1 MTNNL
6 VIFFCL
12 NWIILLLSLQFINDS
27 ITFKCIPQNH
37 VNVIEDYVE
46 MNIKELGGKNMIATS
61 EIGIDLGTAN
71 ILVYC
76 KNKGITF
83 NEPSVVAIDT
93 NTNKVLAV
101 GKEAKEMIGKTPGRI
116 VAIRPLKD
124 GVIADYQ
131 TTTEMLRYVM
141 GKALKSAGFSLRK
154 PNIVICT
161 PSGSTSV
168 ERRAIQDAVRQA
180 GAKHVHLIE
189 EPVAAAIGA
198 GLPVD
203 EPVANVIVDIGGGST
218 EVAIISYG
226 GVVACHSV
234 RVGGDKLDEDIIQYV
249 RKEFNVLIGER
260 TAEQV
265 KIEIGFALIDHDEL
279 TMEIRGRDLVTGLP
293 KTIILSSYKIRNAI
307 KESLLQILEAIR
319 ATLEDSP
326 AELSGDI
333 VDRGVILSGGGSLLN
348 GVQEW
353 IGNEIAVPV
362 RLAPSPLESV
372 ALGTGQAL
380 KFIGK
385 LPKA

>member
-1 MTNNL
+1 MMSN
-6 VIFFCL
+6 
-12 NWIILLLSLQFINDS
+12 
-27 ITFKCIPQNH
+27 
-37 VNVIEDYVE
+37 
-46 MNIKELGGKNMIATS
+46 S

-93 NTNKVLAV
+93 VTQKVLAV

-141 GKALKSAGFSLRK
+141 RKATKKANISFRK
-154 PNIVICT
+154 PNVVICT
-161 PSGSTSV
+161 SSGSTSV
-168 ERRAIQDAVRQA
+168 ERRAIHDAVRNA
-180 GAKHVHLIE
+180 GAKQVHLIE

-203 EPVANVIVDIGGGST
+203 EPIANVIVDIGGGST

-226 GVVACHSV
+226 GVVACHSI
-234 RVGGDKLDEDIIQYV
+234 RIGGDRLDDDIIQFV

-260 TAEQV
+260 TAEQI
-265 KIEIGFALIDHDEL
+265 KIEIGYALIDHTEL
-279 TMEIRGRDLVTGLP
+279 KMDVRGRDLVTGLP
-293 KTIILSSYKIRNAI
+293 KTINLSSYQIRNAM

-319 ATLEDSP
+319 STLEDSP

-333 VDRGVILSGGGSLLN
+333 VDRGVILSGGGALIN
-348 GVQEW
+348 GLQDW
-353 IGNEIAVPV
+353 ISTEIFVPV
-362 RLAPSPLESV
+362 HLAPNPLESV
-372 ALGTGQAL
+372 AIGTGQAL
-380 KFIGK
+380 KYIGK
-385 LPKA
+385 LQTALK

>member
-1 MTNNL
+1 MISN
-6 VIFFCL
+6 
-12 NWIILLLSLQFINDS
+12 S
-27 ITFKCIPQNH
+27 
-37 VNVIEDYVE
+37 
-46 MNIKELGGKNMIATS
+46 EL
-61 EIGIDLGTAN
+61 GIDLGTAN

-93 NTNKVLAV
+93 NTKKVLAV
-101 GKEAKEMIGKTPGRI
+101 GKEAKEMIGKTPGTI
-116 VAIRPLKD
+116 IAIRPLKD
-124 GVIADYQ
+124 GVIADFD
-131 TTTEMLRYVM
+131 TTTEMLRYVIA
-141 GKALKSAGFSLRK
+141 KATKTAGFSIRK
-154 PNIVICT
+154 PNVVICT

-168 ERRAIQDAVRQA
+168 ERRAIHDAVRHA
-180 GAKHVHLIE
+180 GAKQVHLIE

-203 EPVANVIVDIGGGST
+203 EPVANVVVDIGGGST

-226 GVVACHSV
+226 GVVACHSI
-234 RVGGDKLDEDIIQYV
+234 RVGGDRLDDDIIQYV

-265 KIEIGFALIDHDEL
+265 KIEIGYALIDHDEM

-293 KTIILSSYKIRNAI
+293 KTITLTSYMIRDAI
-307 KESLLQILEAIR
+307 KESLLHILEAIR

-333 VDRGVILSGGGSLLN
+333 VDRGVIISGGGALIN
-348 GVQEW
+348 GLQDW
-353 IGNEIAVPV
+353 ISKEISVPV
-362 RLAPSPLESV
+362 HLAPNPLESV
-372 ALGTGQAL
+372 AIGTGKAL

-385 LPKA
+385 LQSAVK